1 MQWFSFVTSPGES
14 QRLSSKHQRLIHSWM
29 TGDRSLVVRAL
40 VHDNPI
46 YFDCLSVFFF
56 CTSCQFVLPTAPGQ
70 QHCFCVS
77 RTTGASCH
85 FCDRWYERCDLA
97 SNWRIHGVHGVSMWP
112 KPSIGW
118 WEELDWLP
126 NDSWLLRAFRFRYL
140 YYWYNI
146 FSVRLFWLNKDAQHV
161 YWPVFRIHKSSLIK
175 LRLLPEVSKKLYTKG

>member
-1 MQWFSFVTSPGES
+1 MLHSFCEPCLLHQCNDFPLSPRQERASNWVQSTKDSFTHGWQVTDLW
-14 QRLSSKHQRLIHSWM
+14 LSGLLSM
-29 TGDRSLVVRAL
+29 TTLF
-40 VHDNPI
+40 

-118 WEELDWLP
+118 WAELDWLP
-126 NDSWLLRAFRFRYL
+126 NDSWLLCAFRFRYL
-140 YYWYNI
+140 YY
-146 FSVRLFWLNKDAQHV
+146 
-161 YWPVFRIHKSSLIK
+161 
-175 LRLLPEVSKKLYTKG
+175 